1 MKKLLILLVISSLL
15 VPVFAYTAEEL
26 SSSML
31 ARNPDI
37 RKAREE
43 VTKADLDVR
52 DAKGGYSPTIDLT
65 VTGSYIAN
73 PIDPI
78 RINLGDYIDTTV
90 YGVKNDYI
98 TLYKGQESMY
108 YQFSLSMTQPIFTW
122 GKISNAVRLY
132 KSIYE
137 AKLLQLE
144 DVMDKAQT
152 ELNTRIAALH
162 YLLQIQ
168 SLLGKQTEIV
178 SRLVELAD
186 DAQKNGMMLS
196 SDALGVKVQ
205 ARQLDVAK
213 AQVDQQV
220 HLMMTELGNLTGI
233 TELSSGE
240 IEFDEAL
247 FASAL
252 DTLYKADYSI
262 LSAKCLSDR
271 RTNFQLLGKL
281 SSIAQTAKD
290 IAGASVNWKPDLALV
305 VNADYSGSRL
315 PFVETDWYGKDD
327 WSATVTV
334 ALKTTVLDGGK
345 AIRNVKRADSGI
357 QSSEIDIQ
365 SAKAKVRSAVDENW
379 TNLAVGLAQ
388 IDYQSALASQLDSK
402 NQVNQSLLDTGY
414 GSESDYLQ
422 GQLERNNCEIEILR
436 TRINLATAVY
446 TLLYLQG
453 DGSKVLD

>member
-1 MKKLLILLVISSLL
+1 MKKLLILFAISTIL
-15 VPVFAYTAEEL
+15 VPVFSYTADEL

-31 ARNPDI
+31 AKNPDI

-78 RINLGDYIDTTV
+78 RINLGDYIDTTQ

-98 TLYKGQESMY
+98 TLYKGQESIY

-122 GKISNAVRLY
+122 GKISNAVKLY
-132 KSIYE
+132 KGIYE
-137 AKLLQLE
+137 ARMLQLE
-144 DVMDKAQT
+144 DAMDKAQT

-168 SLLGKQTEIV
+168 SLLGKQIDIV
-178 SRLVELAD
+178 SRLVQLAD
-186 DAQKNGMMLS
+186 DAQKNGMMLAT
-196 SDALGVKVQ
+196 DALGVKVQ
-205 ARQLDVAK
+205 ARQLDVAR
-213 AQVDQQV
+213 AQVDQQIL
-220 HLMMTELGNLTGI
+220 LMMTELGNLTGI
-233 TELSSGE
+233 TDLSVSD
-240 IEFDEAL
+240 IEFDEAS
-247 FASAL
+247 FTSSL
-252 DTLYKADYSI
+252 DNLCKADYSAI
-262 LSAKCLSDR
+262 SAKCLSDS

-281 SSIAQTAKD
+281 STIAQTAKD

-345 AIRNVKRADSGI
+345 AIRNVKKAESGF
-357 QSSEIDIQ
+357 QEAQIDIQ

-379 TNLAVGLAQ
+379 TNLSVGLAQ
-388 IDYQSALASQLDSK
+388 IDYQSALSEQLDSK
-402 NQVNQSLLDTGY
+402 NQVNKSLLDTGY

-453 DGSKVLD
+453 DGSKTSD

>member
-15 VPVFAYTAEEL
+15 VPVFAYTPDEL

-31 ARNPDI
+31 VRNPDI